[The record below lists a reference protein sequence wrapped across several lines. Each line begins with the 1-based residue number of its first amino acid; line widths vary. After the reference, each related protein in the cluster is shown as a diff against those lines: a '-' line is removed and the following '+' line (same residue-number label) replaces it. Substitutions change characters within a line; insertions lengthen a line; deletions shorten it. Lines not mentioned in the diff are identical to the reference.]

1 VDDGRAP
8 EGVRMVI
15 DGREIPCT
23 MRRMPSED
31 HECHDGEWCRAWL
44 AIPDVP
50 VTVVPG
56 FSLAWK
62 ASFMPAHASL
72 VFDISVPVSPGD
84 LN

>member
-1 VDDGRAP
+1 
-8 EGVRMVI
+8 MVI

-23 MRRMPSED
+23 MQRMPSED

-44 AIPDVP
+44 AVSDVQ
-50 VTVVPG
+50 VTVAPG

-62 ASFMPAHASL
+62 AAFMPAHASL